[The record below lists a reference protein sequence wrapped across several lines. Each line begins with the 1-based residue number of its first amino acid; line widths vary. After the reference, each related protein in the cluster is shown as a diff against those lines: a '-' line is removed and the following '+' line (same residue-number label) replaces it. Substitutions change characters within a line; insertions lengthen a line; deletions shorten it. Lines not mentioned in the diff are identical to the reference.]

1 MLKNG
6 ICIAPEHIRTS
17 LEIGNEQ
24 GVLIRI
30 QGLSVRPFVR
40 SEPVRLA
47 PYLVYRSPDIAEEIL
62 GYGTDVCSLSRGQ
75 NFCRVEE
82 ESRRLIKH
90 PGSLRLGR
98 GAETPAHASRA
109 EQAMPP
115 GPTLD
120 RGG

>member
-1 MLKNG
+1 MSKVVVFTNLTLDG
-6 ICIAPEHIRTS
+6 VMQAPGRPDEDCRGGFEHGGWAT
-17 LEIGNEQ
+17 
-24 GVLIRI
+24 
-30 QGLSVRPFVR
+30 
-40 SEPVRLA
+40 
-47 PYLVYRSPDIAEEIL
+47 PYAAMSAFA
-62 GYGTDVCSLSRGQ
+62 GYDTDVCSLSRGQ

-90 PGSLRLGR
+90 PGSLRLGQ
-98 GAETPAHASRA
+98 GAETPAHARSA

>member
-1 MLKNG
+1 M
-6 ICIAPEHIRTS
+6 
-17 LEIGNEQ
+17 Q
-24 GVLIRI
+24 
-30 QGLSVRPFVR
+30 
-40 SEPVRLA
+40 LA
-47 PYLVYRSPDIAEEIL
+47 YD
-62 GYGTDVCSLSRGQ
+62 TDVCSLSRGQ

-90 PGSLRLGR
+90 PGSLRLGQ
-98 GAETPAHASRA
+98 GAETPAHARSA